1 MERRRNLRIT
11 ADMLLFAYRRGVFP
25 MAESRD
31 DPNVHWVDPE
41 PRGVLPLERFHLPRS
56 LARTLRR
63 GSYEVSIDRDFAGV
77 VEGCAARPETWI
89 NATIERLYD
98 ELFRRGYAHSVECR
112 RDGVL
117 AGGLYGVALA
127 GAFFGESMFSRAR
140 DASKVALA
148 HLAARLSAG
157 GFRLLDVQFAT
168 DHLTRFGAV
177 EISRADYRR
186 RLAAALEADADFYSL
201 PDPASVRASSASS
214 AGASIQSRTMTS

>member
-1 MERRRNLRIT
+1 MRIT
-11 ADMLLFAYRRGVFP
+11 AEMLLFAYRRGVFP
-25 MAESRD
+25 MADSRD
-31 DPNVHWVDPE
+31 DPNVYWVDPE
-41 PRGVLPLERFHLPRS
+41 RRGVLPLERFHLPRS

-63 GSYEVSIDRDFAGV
+63 GSYEVSVDRDFAGV
-77 VEGCAARPETWI
+77 VEGCAERPETWI
-89 NATIERLYD
+89 NAPIERLYD
-98 ELFRRGYAHSVECR
+98 ELFRLGYAHSVECR

-148 HLAARLSAG
+148 HLAARLTAG

-168 DHLTRFGAV
+168 DHLARFGAV

-201 PDPASVRASSASS
+201 PEPAPASAPAPSASS
-214 AGASIQSRTMTS
+214 AGASMQSRTMTS

>member
-1 MERRRNLRIT
+1 MERRRNFRIT
-11 ADMLLFAYRRGVFP
+11 ADMLLYAYRRGVFP
-25 MAESRD
+25 MADSRD
-31 DPNVHWVDPE
+31 DPHVHWVDPE
-41 PRGVLPLERFHLPRS
+41 RRGVLPLERFHVPRS

-63 GSYEVSIDRDFAGV
+63 GPYEVCVDRDFASV
-77 VEGCAARPETWI
+77 VEGCAERPETWI

-148 HLAARLSAG
+148 HLAGRLSAG

-168 DHLTRFGAV
+168 DHLARFGAV

-201 PDPASVRASSASS
+201 PEPASAPSPSESS
-214 AGASIQSRTMTS
+214 AGASMQSRTITS

>member
-1 MERRRNLRIT
+1 MERRRNFRIT
-11 ADMLLFAYRRGVFP
+11 ADMLLYAYRRGVFP
-25 MAESRD
+25 MADSRD
-31 DPNVHWVDPE
+31 DPHVHWVDPE
-41 PRGVLPLERFHLPRS
+41 RRGVLPLERFHVPRS

-63 GSYEVSIDRDFAGV
+63 GPYEVCVDRDFAGV
-77 VEGCAARPETWI
+77 VEGCAERPETWI

-168 DHLTRFGAV
+168 DHLARFGAV

-201 PDPASVRASSASS
+201 PEPASAPSPSESS
-214 AGASIQSRTMTS
+214 AGASMQSRTITS